1 MSASR
6 VISVFD
12 DDDDDDDPVESE
24 SRNFLSA
31 SQLSASRVIS
41 VFDDDD
47 DDDPVESESRNFL

>member
-6 VISVFD
+6 VISVF
-12 DDDDDDDPVESE
+12 DDDDDPVESE